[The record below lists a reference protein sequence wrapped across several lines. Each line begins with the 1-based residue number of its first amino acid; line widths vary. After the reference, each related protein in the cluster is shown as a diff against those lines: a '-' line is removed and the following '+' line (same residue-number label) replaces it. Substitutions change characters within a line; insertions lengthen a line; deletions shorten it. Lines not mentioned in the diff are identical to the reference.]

1 MMFHEVNTFLE
12 QQSGQDYQ
20 NLKPP
25 PLMLS
30 FSHYTSY
37 SQGNHYPFIFFL
49 Q

>member
-25 PLMLS
+25 PLHALFQS
-30 FSHYTSY
+30 LHLLLP
-37 SQGNHYPFIFFL
+37 G
-49 Q
+49 